1 MLPPSGRSSSGRRWK
16 SRRSV
21 GVLRP
26 GTEETADGR
35 QVKTLSLTAEVYR
48 QWLQT
53 AHPYS
58 RLREEGVR
66 WE

>member
-1 MLPPSGRSSSGRRWK
+1 VEKRT
-16 SRRSV
+16 SV
-21 GVLRP
+21 GVSRP
-26 GTEETADGR
+26 GTEETEDGR
-35 QVKTLSLTAEVYR
+35 QVQTLSLTAEVYR